1 MIQLKTEA
9 EVGKMR
15 LAGLVVAEAL
25 AAVRTAVVPGV
36 TLLELDAIAARE
48 IRSRGAVPSF
58 LHYLPGVGYVSPGGE
73 FNSFPATICASV
85 NDEIVH
91 GIPSK
96 RRLVD
101 GDLVSV
107 DCGAI
112 LDGWHGDAAVTLPV
126 GRVSDEA
133 ARLLE
138 VCEDALWA
146 GIAAMQA
153 GSRLRDVG
161 GAIEDHVHALGGYGI
176 VAEYGGHGIG
186 TEMHQDPHVLN
197 YRTRAR
203 GPKLV
208 PGLVLAIE
216 PMINVGGPETVLQDD
231 QWTVSTADGSLSSHF
246 EHSVA
251 VTENGPWVLTA
262 LDGGASRLIT
272 LGVPTPATA

>member
-1 MIQLKTEA
+1 MIQLKSDL
-9 EVGKMR
+9 EVEKMR

-25 AAVRTAVVPGV
+25 AAVRAAVAPGV
-36 TLLELDAIAARE
+36 TLRELDAVADDE

-58 LHYLPGVGYVSPGGE
+58 LDYLPGVGYVPRSSRR
-73 FNSFPATICASV
+73 NSFPATICASV

-91 GIPSK
+91 GIPGD
-96 RRLVD
+96 RRLVS
-101 GDLVSV
+101 GDVVSI

-126 GRVSDEA
+126 GKVSDEA

-138 VCEDALWA
+138 ACEGSLWA
-146 GIAAMQA
+146 GIAAMQVDN
-153 GSRLRDVG
+153 RLRDI
-161 GAIEDHVHALGGYGI
+161 GAAVEDHVLGAGDYGI

-197 YRTRAR
+197 YRTRMR

-216 PMINVGGPETVLQDD
+216 PMINIGSAETVLLDD
-231 QWTVSTADGSLSSHF
+231 GWTVATADGSLSAHF
-246 EHSVA
+246 EHTVA
-251 VTENGPWVLTA
+251 VTADGPWVLTA
-262 LDGGASRLIT
+262 VDGGAAQLHS

>member
-1 MIQLKTEA
+1 MIQLKTEV
-9 EVGKMR
+9 EVEKMR

-25 AAVRTAVVPGV
+25 AAVQATVAPGA
-36 TLLELDAIAARE
+36 TLRELDAVAERE

-58 LHYLPGVGYVSPGGE
+58 LDYLPGVGYVSRGPGR
-73 FNSFPATICASV
+73 NSFPATICVSV

-91 GIPSK
+91 GIPDD
-96 RRLVD
+96 RRLVS
-101 GDLVSV
+101 GDVVSV

-126 GRVSDEA
+126 GQVSTEA
-133 ARLLE
+133 AQLLE
-138 VCEDALWA
+138 VCEGSLWV
-146 GIAAMQA
+146 GIAAMQV
-153 GSRLRDVG
+153 GNRLRDI
-161 GAIEDHVHALGGYGI
+161 GAAVEDHVLTAGDYGI

-197 YRTRAR
+197 YRTRVR

-216 PMINVGGPETVLQDD
+216 PMINIGGAETVLRDD
-231 QWTVSTADGSLSSHF
+231 GWTVATADGSLSAHF
-246 EHSVA
+246 EHTVA
-251 VTENGPWVLTA
+251 VTADGPWVLTA
-262 LDGGASRLIT
+262 LDGGAARLGL

>member
-1 MIQLKTEA
+1 MIQLKTDV
-9 EVGKMR
+9 EVEKMR
-15 LAGLVVAEAL
+15 LSGLVVAEAL
-25 AAVRTAVVPGV
+25 AAVRATVAPGV
-36 TLLELDAIAARE
+36 TLRELDAVAEQE

-58 LHYLPGVGYVSPGGE
+58 LDYLPGVGYVPRGPGR
-73 FNSFPATICASV
+73 NSFPATICVSV

-91 GIPSK
+91 GIPDD
-96 RRLVD
+96 RRLVS
-101 GDLVSV
+101 GDVVSV

-126 GRVSDEA
+126 GQVSSQA

-138 VCEDALWA
+138 VCEGSLWA
-146 GIAAMQA
+146 GIAAMQV
-153 GSRLRDVG
+153 GNRLRDI
-161 GAIEDHVHALGGYGI
+161 GAAVEDHVQAAGNYGI

-197 YRTRAR
+197 YRTRVR

-216 PMINVGGPETVLQDD
+216 PMINIGRAETALLDD
-231 QWTVSTADGSLSSHF
+231 GWTVATADGSLSAHF
-246 EHSVA
+246 EHTVA
-251 VTENGPWVLTA
+251 VTTDGPWVLTA
-262 LDGGASRLIT
+262 LDGGAARLGL

>member
-9 EVGKMR
+9 EVAAMR

-25 AAVRTAVVPGV
+25 EAVRAAVAPGV
-36 TLLELDAIAARE
+36 SLLDLDAVAERE
-48 IRSRGAVPSF
+48 IRTRGAVPSF
-58 LHYLPGVGYVSPGGE
+58 LHYLPGVGYVHPGPDR
-73 FNSFPATICASV
+73 NSFPATICASV

-91 GIPSK
+91 GIPSE
-96 RRLVD
+96 RRLVE
-101 GDLVSV
+101 GDIVSV

-126 GRVSDEA
+126 GQVSDEA
-133 ARLLE
+133 ASLLD

-146 GIAAMQA
+146 GIAALQV
-153 GSRLRDVG
+153 GHRLRDVG
-161 GAIEDHVHALGGYGI
+161 GAVEDHVRGRGDYGI

-203 GPKLV
+203 GPRLV

-231 QWTVSTADGSLSSHF
+231 EWTVSTADGSLSAHF

-251 VTENGPWVLTA
+251 ITENGPWVLTA
-262 LDGGASRLIT
+262 LDGGAAQLAS
-272 LGVPTPATA
+272 LGVATHATT

>member
-9 EVGKMR
+9 EIAKMR

-25 AAVRTAVVPGV
+25 TAVRAAVAPGV
-36 TLLELDAIAARE
+36 TLLELDTIADQE

-58 LHYLPGVGYVSPGGE
+58 LDYLPGVGYVPPGPGR
-73 FNSFPATICASV
+73 NSFPATICASV

-91 GIPSK
+91 GIPDE
-96 RRLVD
+96 RRLVE
-101 GDLVSV
+101 GDVVSI

-112 LDGWHGDAAVTLPV
+112 LDGWHGDAAVTVPV
-126 GRVSDEA
+126 GRVSDDA

-146 GIAAMQA
+146 GIAALQA
-153 GSRLRDVG
+153 GARLRDVG
-161 GAIEDHVHALGGYGI
+161 GAIEDHVHAHGAYGI

-197 YRTRAR
+197 YHTRAR
-203 GPKLV
+203 GPRLV

-216 PMINVGGPETVLQDD
+216 PMINLGGPGTVLQNDE
-231 QWTVSTADGSLSSHF
+231 WTVSTADGSLSAHF

-251 VTENGPWVLTA
+251 VTADGPWVLTA
-262 LDGGASRLIT
+262 LDGGASRLAS
-272 LGVPTPATA
+272 LGVPTPTTA

>member
-1 MIQLKTEA
+1 MIQLKTDIEI
-9 EVGKMR
+9 EKMR

-25 AAVRTAVVPGV
+25 AAVRAAVSPGV
-36 TLLELDAIAARE
+36 SLRELDAIAEHE

-58 LHYLPGVGYVSPGGE
+58 LDYLPGVGYVQRGLGR
-73 FNSFPATICASV
+73 NSFPATICASV

-91 GIPSK
+91 GIPDD
-96 RRLVD
+96 RRLVA
-101 GDLVSV
+101 GDVVSV

-126 GRVSDEA
+126 GDVSGDT
-133 ARLLE
+133 ARLLD
-138 VCEDALWA
+138 VCEGSLWA
-146 GIAAMQA
+146 GIAAMQV
-153 GSRLRDVG
+153 GNRLRDI
-161 GAIEDHVHALGGYGI
+161 GAAVEDAIRVAGDYGI

-197 YRTRAR
+197 YRTRPR

-216 PMINVGGPETVLQDD
+216 PMINLGGAETVLLDD
-231 QWTVSTADGSLSSHF
+231 GWTVATADGSLSAHF
-246 EHSVA
+246 EHTVA
-251 VTENGPWVLTA
+251 VTKHGPWVLTA
-262 LDGGASRLIT
+262 LDGGASQLGS

>member
-1 MIQLKTEA
+1 MIQLKTDV
-9 EVGKMR
+9 EVEKMR

-25 AAVRTAVVPGV
+25 AAVRATVAPGV
-36 TLLELDAIAARE
+36 TLRELDAVAEQE

-58 LHYLPGVGYVSPGGE
+58 LDYLPGVGYVPRGPGR
-73 FNSFPATICASV
+73 NSFPATICVSV

-91 GIPSK
+91 GIPDD
-96 RRLVD
+96 RRLVS
-101 GDLVSV
+101 GDVVSV

-112 LDGWHGDAAVTLPV
+112 LDGWHGDAAITLPV
-126 GRVSDEA
+126 GQVSSEA

-138 VCEDALWA
+138 VCEGSLWA
-146 GIAAMQA
+146 GIAAMQV
-153 GSRLRDVG
+153 GNRLRDI
-161 GAIEDHVHALGGYGI
+161 GAAVEDHVQAAGNYGI

-197 YRTRAR
+197 YRTRVR

-216 PMINVGGPETVLQDD
+216 PMINIGGAETALLDD
-231 QWTVSTADGSLSSHF
+231 GWTVATADGSLSAHF
-246 EHSVA
+246 EHTVA
-251 VTENGPWVLTA
+251 VTTDGPWVLTA
-262 LDGGASRLIT
+262 LDGGAARLGL